1 MRGKR
6 LFGVT
11 VVLCIL
17 LAGLSTGASLA
28 WLKSETKSVSNRFT
42 TGIVQIQLTE
52 TWNADKNADGEEDAW
67 EGIVVPGTALVKDP
81 VVTVPED
88 CLDSWIFVQLKET
101 GWPIETSG
109 ESGIHYGLAE
119 GWKPLP
125 GNTEIYYREVDA
137 DASERSF
144 PVLAQNSLFVS
155 ETLTEQEMAIKEDT
169 KLTVSAC
176 AIQRAGFDTPVEA
189 WALIAS
195 GA

>member
-1 MRGKR
+1 MRGNR

-11 VVLCIL
+11 AVLCIL
-17 LAGLSTGASLA
+17 LAGLSAGASLA
-28 WLKSETKSVSNRFT
+28 WLKSDTKSVRNRFT

-52 TWNADKNADGEEDAW
+52 TWNTDKDADGKPDTW
-67 EGIVVPGTALVKDP
+67 EGILVPGTTLIKDP

-88 CLDSWIFVQLKET
+88 CLDSWIFVHLKET

-125 GNTEIYYREVDA
+125 GNAEIYYREVDVC
-137 DASERSF
+137 ASERSF
-144 PVLAQNSLFVS
+144 PVLTQNSLSVS
-155 ETLTEQEMAIKEDT
+155 ETLTEQEMAAREDT
-169 KLTVSAC
+169 KLTVSAF
-176 AIQRAGFDTPVEA
+176 AVQRAGFDTPVEA

-195 GA
+195 GV